1 MIFEKNTKNIVAI
14 IDSDY
19 FKQINDSYGHA
30 IGDAVIIGV
39 ANVLVEVFGSFGF
52 VGQIGGD
59 EFMLYL
65 NKVSKET
72 DLKIIF
78 QTFQAKVEEELKN
91 LCEVTLSIDVADS
104 KNCNFF
110 LNSLIKR
117 IKPFMR

>member
-91 LCEVTLSIDVADS
+91 LCEVTLSIGVADS